1 MVIRQIVNL
10 KVMLIMGD
18 KKSINNH
25 QLDIWIEM
33 IVCHGI
39 EQLKSYYLL
48 LRSIIR
54 LNECILYIFYYL
66 NNIQLTNNI
75 IEIIQILEQLFSN
88 CVYGPKPTS
97 IYLSSLLK
105 TQSNHD

>member
-1 MVIRQIVNL
+1 MAIRQLINL

-25 QLDIWIEM
+25 QLDISIEM
-33 IVCHGI
+33 IVCHKI

-66 NNIQLTNNI
+66 KQYKIN
-75 IEIIQILEQLFSN
+75 
-88 CVYGPKPTS
+88 
-97 IYLSSLLK
+97 
-105 TQSNHD
+105 

>member
-1 MVIRQIVNL
+1 MAIRQLINL
-10 KVMLIMGD
+10 KIMLIMGD

-25 QLDIWIEM
+25 QLDISIEM
-33 IVCHGI
+33 IVCHKI

-66 NNIQLTNNI
+66 KQYKIN
-75 IEIIQILEQLFSN
+75 
-88 CVYGPKPTS
+88 
-97 IYLSSLLK
+97 
-105 TQSNHD
+105 

>member
-1 MVIRQIVNL
+1 MAIRQLINL
-10 KVMLIMGD
+10 KIILIMGD

-25 QLDIWIEM
+25 QLDISIEM
-33 IVCHGI
+33 IVCHKI

-66 NNIQLTNNI
+66 KQYKIN
-75 IEIIQILEQLFSN
+75 
-88 CVYGPKPTS
+88 
-97 IYLSSLLK
+97 
-105 TQSNHD
+105 

>member
-1 MVIRQIVNL
+1 MVIRQLINL

-25 QLDIWIEM
+25 QLDISIEM
-33 IVCHGI
+33 IVCHKI

-66 NNIQLTNNI
+66 KQYKIN
-75 IEIIQILEQLFSN
+75 
-88 CVYGPKPTS
+88 
-97 IYLSSLLK
+97 
-105 TQSNHD
+105 